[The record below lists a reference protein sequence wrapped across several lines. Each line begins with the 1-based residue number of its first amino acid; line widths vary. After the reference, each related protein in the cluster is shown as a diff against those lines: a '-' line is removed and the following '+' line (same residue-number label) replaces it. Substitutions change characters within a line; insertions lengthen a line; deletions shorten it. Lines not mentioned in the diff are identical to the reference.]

1 MRRAA
6 YFAAASLCL
15 LVGAAPA
22 SAGTGAPVLLL
33 DFEQLQA
40 LDSGDAVLD
49 VSGGGHTGT
58 VRSLNGGRIV
68 PVAGY
73 GGGVAGQLPQ
83 VCEGDREL
91 PAVGRQESCPRALVE
106 MADDDDF
113 DPRMG
118 RIQFGARIRLDP
130 TQTSVG
136 GNIIQ
141 KGNHGDR
148 AGQWKLQIDGIAG
161 RPSCVISGLRDDEY
175 LRVVVKSPVSVADG
189 DWHSVACERRWSSV
203 DLVIDGAVVETV
215 AFPAVLLDSPSPV
228 RVGGK
233 TVSRAGND
241 QFHGALDDVFV
252 SRG

>member
-6 YFAAASLCL
+6 CFAVASVCL

-33 DFEQLQA
+33 DFEINQA
-40 LDSGDAVLD
+40 LYSGDAVLD

-58 VRSLNGGRIV
+58 IRSLNGGRIV

-83 VCEGDREL
+83 VCEGDGCR
-91 PAVGRQESCPRALVE
+91 RALVE
-106 MADDDDF
+106 VADDDDF

-118 RIQFGARIRLDP
+118 RIQFGARILLDP

-141 KGNHGDR
+141 KGHYGDR

-161 RPSCVISGLRDDEY
+161 RPSCVISGLRDGEY
-175 LRVVVKSPVSVADG
+175 LEVVVKSPVSVADG
-189 DWHSVACERRWSSV
+189 DWHSVACERKWSSV
-203 DLVIDGAVVETV
+203 DLVIDGAVVKTV
-215 AFPAVLLDSPSPV
+215 AFPAVLLDSPAPV
-228 RVGGK
+228 RVGAK
-233 TVSRAGND
+233 TVSRVDND
-241 QFHGALDDVFV
+241 QFHGALDNVFV